1 MRPFTSL
8 PTTACQPNGIYAE
21 SESDNVEESHWL
33 ITEIDLDTVRRLRTE
48 GQVATRRDW
57 PEQFGV

>member
-1 MRPFTSL
+1 MRRSRVAAIRSGEPVPASPL
-8 PTTACQPNGIYAE
+8 SMLRVE
-21 SESDNVEESHWL
+21 SVGMVDGS
-33 ITEIDLDTVRRLRTE
+33 IRLRTE